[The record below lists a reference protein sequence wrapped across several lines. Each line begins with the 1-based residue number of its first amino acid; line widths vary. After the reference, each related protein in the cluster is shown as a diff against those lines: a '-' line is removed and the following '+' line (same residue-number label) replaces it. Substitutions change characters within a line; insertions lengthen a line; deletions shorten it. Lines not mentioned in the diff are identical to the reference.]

1 MPGVTRTAKKRRP
14 VLTAVLLIILT
25 IKWWQVMPAVIF
37 VSYLC
42 YGPARPW
49 ISRRLRRE
57 LEEEDEERELEEA
70 LEKAAEQSIQESPAV
85 EEAPAASPDVTP
97 EDRDRARRLA

>member
-1 MPGVTRTAKKRRP
+1 
-14 VLTAVLLIILT
+14 
-25 IKWWQVMPAVIF
+25 MPAILF

-57 LEEEDEERELEEA
+57 LEEEDEEREREEA
-70 LEKAAEQSIQESPAV
+70 I
-85 EEAPAASPDVTP
+85 EEGRHASPHAAKDDP
-97 EDRDRARRLA
+97 SSGI